1 MQRVEHLHVRKPV
14 EKNDALDQLVGM
26 LHFLDRF
33 LAPLLRQVFVAPVVE
48 QPVMQP
54 ILIDR
59 RQLVPKRF
67 VEKLDDFRVTLHNSL
82 LSWRPQQA
90 PTHA

>member
-1 MQRVEHLHVRKPV
+1 
-14 EKNDALDQLVGM
+14 
-26 LHFLDRF
+26 
-33 LAPLLRQVFVAPVVE
+33 
-48 QPVMQP
+48 
-54 ILIDR
+54 
-59 RQLVPKRF
+59 VPKRF